1 MSTSA
6 PLAAAMPCRIVI
18 KIMKPVKE
26 HRLRREIKILRHLAG
41 GPHIIP
47 LFEVDRDPDTKT
59 PCFVFELVNATSFR
73 ELQASVT
80 DYDVRHYMYQLLQVG
95 VHRAQNS
102 QARLLVGAVFGVC
115 RQAEASEGELGKE
128 RLLSQVFIA
137 GLSVAVC
144 VWTSCH
150 TACPRFRCAASQA
163 LDYCHSHGIMHRDVK
178 PGNVL
183 IDHQKKQLRLID
195 WGLADFYHPGKEMP
209 VRVATR

>member
-1 MSTSA
+1 MSHACTWADGGLLTHAHAQGKGCLPHLCKQST
-6 PLAAAMPCRIVI
+6 PLATVMPCRIVI

-47 LFEVDRDPDTKT
+47 LFEVDRDLDTKT

-95 VHRAQNS
+95 VHRAHNS
-102 QARLLVGAVFGVC
+102 QARLLGAVFGVC

-137 GLSVAVC
+137 GPSGCVC
-144 VWTSCH
+144 GDV
-150 TACPRFRCAASQA
+150 
-163 LDYCHSHGIMHRDVK
+163 MHRPCVTQ
-178 PGNVL
+178 PVL
-183 IDHQKKQLRLID
+183 VSAAR
-195 WGLADFYHPGKEMP
+195 PC
-209 VRVATR
+209 RRSTTATVTASCTGMSSRAMC